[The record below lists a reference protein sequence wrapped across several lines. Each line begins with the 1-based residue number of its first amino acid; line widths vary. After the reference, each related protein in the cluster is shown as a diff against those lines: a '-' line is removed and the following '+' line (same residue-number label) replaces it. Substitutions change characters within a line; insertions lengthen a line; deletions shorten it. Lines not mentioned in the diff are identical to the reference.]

1 MRTITLTQEQSKKLA
16 KDIIDNIKSKAWS
29 YDHGGGYEESTY
41 EHEFD
46 DFSIY
51 VLFSI
56 WPTFS
61 HSWGTYDTPDDTDLD
76 SVDID
81 ELYIV
86 EGVDCDGDEV
96 EITNFD
102 AVRSQVMRWYHN

>member
-16 KDIIDNIKSKAWS
+16 NDIYDNIKSAAWS
-29 YDHGGGYEESTY
+29 YDHDGGYEESTY

-51 VLFSI
+51 VLFNI
-56 WPTFS
+56 RATFS

-76 SVDID
+76 SVTID
-81 ELYIV
+81 DLYI
-86 EGVDCDGDEV
+86 EDGVDCDGNEV

>member
-1 MRTITLTQEQSKKLA
+1 MRTITLTQEQSKKLT
-16 KDIIDNIKSKAWS
+16 KDIIDNIKSKARS
-29 YDHGGGYEESTY
+29 YDHGGGYKESTY

-81 ELYIV
+81 ELYIE